1 MTRRHH
7 GEERQVVAFTTK
19 GLLGGR
25 RGMSSVLQKRPRSQY
40 QHDVLCVECGL
51 RMSVL
56 MVCHLSS
63 VTQHLS
69 NLANT
74 IILMEPQFLY

>member
-25 RGMSSVLQKRPRSQY
+25 RGMQKRPRSQY
-40 QHDVLCVECGL
+40 QQDVLCVEHNL
-51 RMSVL
+51 RMSEL
-56 MVCHLSS
+56 MAWHLSS
-63 VTQHLS
+63 ATQHLS
-69 NLANT
+69 KPGKSVNAL
-74 IILMEPQFLY
+74 ILREPQFLN

>member
-25 RGMSSVLQKRPRSQY
+25 RGMQKRPRSQY
-40 QHDVLCVECGL
+40 QHDVLCVEHDL
-51 RMSVL
+51 RRSVL
-56 MVCHLSS
+56 MAWHLSS
-63 VTQHLS
+63 ATQHLS
-69 NLANT
+69 KSGKPGNT
-74 IILMEPQFLY
+74 LILREPQFLL

>member
-1 MTRRHH
+1 
-7 GEERQVVAFTTK
+7 
-19 GLLGGR
+19 
-25 RGMSSVLQKRPRSQY
+25 MSSVLQKRPRSQY

-56 MVCHLSS
+56 MAWYLSS
-63 VTQHLS
+63 ATQHLS

-74 IILMEPQFLY
+74 VILMEPQFLY